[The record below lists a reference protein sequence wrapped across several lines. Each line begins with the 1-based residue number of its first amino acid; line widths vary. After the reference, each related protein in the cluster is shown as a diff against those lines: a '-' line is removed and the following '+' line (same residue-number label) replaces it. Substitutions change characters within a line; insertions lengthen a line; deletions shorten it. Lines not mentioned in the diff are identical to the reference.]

1 MSNNPIQFIDG
12 ATFVDIPDLEIFKC
26 NHCELFQVHNFTKNT
41 QFSLILLKKW
51 FNYFFTVA
59 CSGPYYTD
67 KTSYSAPGLQRNP
80 RFGRNPS
87 QHFTT
92 FAAFGSLSQSN
103 SRNFVPQTFEQKQTS
118 ANFGLESQQHNFRG
132 RVRLL

>member
-1 MSNNPIQFIDG
+1 MEPLLWIFQIWKYSSVIIASFFRFVELLNTNFFQF
-12 ATFVDIPDLEIFKC
+12 
-26 NHCELFQVHNFTKNT
+26 
-41 QFSLILLKKW
+41 LLKS
-51 FNYFFTVA
+51 NFFTVA

-92 FAAFGSLSQSN
+92 FAAFGSFAQSN
-103 SRNFVPQTFEQKQTS
+103 PRNFVPQTFEQKQTS
-118 ANFGLESQQHNFRG
+118 ANFGLEPQQHHFRG
-132 RVRLL
+132 RVCFL